1 MNRNPYDAGATPTP
15 PVAPVAISTG
25 PWWKDLTS
33 YHWFVFIMASAA
45 WVFDCL
51 DQQLFILART
61 DALKALMPGVDQKL
75 ILSYGDYSTMI
86 FMFGWATGGLFFGA
100 IGDRIGRARTLTI
113 TVLMYSLS
121 TGLSAFSQGWADFAL
136 YRFITGLG
144 VGGVF
149 GLAVALV
156 ADTLPD
162 RSRASALGT
171 LQALSAL
178 GNITA
183 GLTAMLFGYLG
194 KIGTISSG
202 DAWKYM
208 FLVGAVPA
216 LLCVFIQ
223 LRLKEPEKWV
233 KARAEGLAT
242 GVKFGSYGELFSTP
256 HLRKHALLGMM
267 LCVSGIIGVWGIGF
281 FSPEIVGNVIE
292 QSMRQEQMPDPSA
305 LTPEARTAIENSIKS
320 ASTNWKG
327 VNSIVQNIGSFI
339 GMLIFTFFAQH
350 WGRKPTFVVGFLL
363 AGAVT
368 ILYFQAF
375 RSMSYIPLSAL
386 MGACQL
392 GLFAGYAI
400 YLPELFPLRLRS
412 TGTSFCY
419 NVGRYVA
426 AFALPIKA
434 MLMTYLAQSAG
445 SEAAKF
451 EAFRTAT
458 CFMCA
463 TFLIGL
469 VVILMLPETK
479 GKPLPE

>member
-1 MNRNPYDAGATPTP
+1 MSSNPYDAGNASAPPPATQ
-15 PVAPVAISTG
+15 AEG
-25 PWWKDLTS
+25 PWWKHLTG

-45 WVFDCL
+45 WVLDCL
-51 DQQLFILART
+51 DQQIFILARNR
-61 DALKALMPGVDQKL
+61 ALGSLMPESDSDTVL
-75 ILSYGDYSTMI
+75 AYGDYSTMI
-86 FMFGWATGGLFFGA
+86 FMFGWATGGLIFGS

-113 TVLMYSLS
+113 TVLLYSLC
-121 TGLSAFSQGWADFAL
+121 TGLSAFSQGWVDFAI
-136 YRFITGLG
+136 YRFLTGLG

-162 RSRASALGT
+162 RSRAPALGT

-178 GNITA
+178 GNISA
-183 GLTAMLFGYLG
+183 GLISTYLG
-194 KIGTISSG
+194 SLAKAEVIAST
-202 DAWKYM
+202 DVWKYM
-208 FLVGAVPA
+208 FLAGALPA
-216 LLCVFIQ
+216 ILCVFIQ

-233 KARAEGLAT
+233 KAKAAGLTT

-281 FSPEIVGNVIE
+281 FSPEIVNHVIT
-292 QSMRQEQMPDPSA
+292 QSKTKELMPDPTVLS
-305 LTPEARTAIENSIKS
+305 EAQIADINATIGGETDKWRGINS
-320 ASTNWKG
+320 
-327 VNSIVQNIGSFI
+327 VVQNIGAFL
-339 GMLIFTFFAQH
+339 GMLIFTFCAERF
-350 WGRKPTFVVGFLL
+350 GRKPTFVVGFLV
-363 AGAVT
+363 AGIVT
-368 ILYFQAF
+368 VIYFQTF
-375 RSMSYIPLSAL
+375 RSIYFVPLSAL

-426 AFALPIKA
+426 AFALPVKA
-434 MLMTYLAQSAG
+434 SLMTALASQVDTD
-445 SEAAKF
+445 EAKF

-463 TFLIGL
+463 TFLIGA
-469 VVILMLPETK
+469 VVILLLPETK
-479 GKPLPE
+479 DKPLPE

>member
-1 MNRNPYDAGATPTP
+1 M
-15 PVAPVAISTG
+15 
-25 PWWKDLTS
+25 
-33 YHWFVFIMASAA
+33 
-45 WVFDCL
+45 
-51 DQQLFILART
+51 
-61 DALKALMPGVDQKL
+61 
-75 ILSYGDYSTMI
+75 
-86 FMFGWATGGLFFGA
+86 
-100 IGDRIGRARTLTI
+100 
-113 TVLMYSLS
+113 
-121 TGLSAFSQGWADFAL
+121 
-136 YRFITGLG
+136 
-144 VGGVF
+144 
-149 GLAVALV
+149 LV
-156 ADTLPD
+156 
-162 RSRASALGT
+162 
-171 LQALSAL
+171 
-178 GNITA
+178 
-183 GLTAMLFGYLG
+183 
-194 KIGTISSG
+194 
-202 DAWKYM
+202 
-208 FLVGAVPA
+208 
-216 LLCVFIQ
+216 
-223 LRLKEPEKWV
+223 
-233 KARAEGLAT
+233 
-242 GVKFGSYGELFSTP
+242 
-256 HLRKHALLGMM
+256 
-267 LCVSGIIGVWGIGF
+267 
-281 FSPEIVGNVIE
+281 
-292 QSMRQEQMPDPSA
+292 
-305 LTPEARTAIENSIKS
+305 
-320 ASTNWKG
+320 
-327 VNSIVQNIGSFI
+327 
-339 GMLIFTFFAQH
+339 FTFFAQH

-375 RSMSYIPLSAL
+375 RSMSFIPLSAL